1 VSDTIRCP
9 ECESKQI
16 GALEPDE
23 DTVRKEIRKAK
34 NKKLLDDA
42 KNSAELISTY
52 GRAALVTL
60 AGKGLKLGDVIEI
73 LDKESEVNEHLIE
86 LIIESEKEVLK
97 RRFFRY
103 RKEKK

>member
-16 GALEPDE
+16 GALEADE

-34 NKKLLDDA
+34 NKKLLDEA

-60 AGKGLKLGDVIEI
+60 AGKGLKLGDAIVI

-86 LIIESEKEVLK
+86 LIIESEKAVLK